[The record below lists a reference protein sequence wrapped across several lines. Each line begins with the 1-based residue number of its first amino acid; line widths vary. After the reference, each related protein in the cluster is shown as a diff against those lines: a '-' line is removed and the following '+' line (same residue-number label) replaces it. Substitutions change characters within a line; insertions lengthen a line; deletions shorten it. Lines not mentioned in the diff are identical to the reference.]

1 MSINVIVELNVK
13 PEKFAES
20 EEYFKHA
27 LKATREWEGCTSVD
41 VFASK
46 AESRLF
52 FLTVF
57 DTEEQYGE
65 YITWRQQENGA
76 ILEELLSEPL
86 KLTITEAKDFGCGSS
101 YFYAL
106 AKSPK
111 ICYRI

>member
-1 MSINVIVELNVK
+1 MSIHVIVELNVK

-41 VFASK
+41 VFASE
-46 AESRLF
+46 ADSRLF

-65 YITWRQQENGA
+65 YITWRQQESGA
-76 ILEELLSEPL
+76 VLEGLLSEPV
-86 KLTITEAKDFGCGSS
+86 KLTITEAKDFGYGSS
-101 YFYAL
+101 
-106 AKSPK
+106 
-111 ICYRI
+111 